1 MKKTNTVVEKETVWV
16 DSKKIANFLLFLF
29 SISNSVSLSG
39 CIESI
44 FINSGRVLFFPWNF
58 SITVEYSKLSESCPL
73 KTEGSIDM
81 VGIRRNKGH
90 GEATIFTLRE
100 LADATNNFSTE
111 CLLGRGGFGS
121 VYKAFLNDRQVCIF
135 YSSTQLLM
143 HFESQAMP
151 RAWNKLFQQHYFEYF
166 VILIKET
173 VPLVKIDGNA

>member
-1 MKKTNTVVEKETVWV
+1 M
-16 DSKKIANFLLFLF
+16 
-29 SISNSVSLSG
+29 
-39 CIESI
+39 
-44 FINSGRVLFFPWNF
+44 
-58 SITVEYSKLSESCPL
+58 EYSKSSESCPL
-73 KTEGSIDM
+73 KTEGPIDM

-151 RAWNKLFQQHYFEYF
+151 RA
-166 VILIKET
+166 
-173 VPLVKIDGNA
+173 